1 VKKKDQVNESVYKQV
16 FSQKERR
23 EFTIS
28 DRVKRANSHQHN
40 ADFVASQQRVYNTKG
55 KESELAKVGERLP
68 EDGGYSAAKAS
79 DSANTLAKAK
89 AAADKV
95 DADQSAR
102 LESIRLA
109 QKKLQR
115 PSSTPLVIASI
126 LAYDPAAPEVKIDG
140 PPPSGADAVA
150 LTGDT
155 PQGGLASQADMG
167 HHVSATAGSASLDG
181 NVLDKS
187 ISQAE
192 MGHQAIKE
200 AGNASIKGRSENPSA
215 THFGN
220 ARATE
225 VASLVEMVDTP
236 TEGFEKSLVANRLDG
251 RQPSVEGSVDLPG
264 EAPKNGLSNQ
274 AELGHHASADADKA
288 SLDGKASE
296 QTAGQAAMGH
306 HVSTGAGTASLDGK
320 ASEQTAGQAAMGH
333 HVSTGAGTA
342 SLDGKASEQT
352 TGQAAMGHHV
362 STKAGTAS
370 LGGKTVDQTHSQ
382 TGMGHQESKKSSQ
395 VSLKGSDKASVSS
408 SSMAH
413 TEKSQRPLGNVA
425 GAAPAADVAKSSL
438 QSRLAEKMSKIRSKT
453 DDITTE
459 SDVLHKSNHK
469 P

>member
-1 VKKKDQVNESVYKQV
+1 MKKKDQVNESVYKQV

-79 DSANTLAKAK
+79 DSANTLAKAKAK

-320 ASEQTAGQAAMGH
+320 ASEQT
-333 HVSTGAGTA
+333 
-342 SLDGKASEQT
+342 

-453 DDITTE
+453 DDITTD
-459 SDVLHKSNHK
+459 SDALHKSNHK